1 MTKIPK
7 ISVSL
12 SKKLLGATL
21 ILSFLTSACGGK
33 ESQATRNA
41 IPVKLKTL
49 ETGTLIDSTQYVGT
63 LEAKTRVNLAPRID
77 GRILEIF
84 VEQGDKV
91 RQGEPIVKLE
101 PTREQEEVNAGV
113 GNVNSAKA
121 ELIEAEAELKT
132 READR
137 ARVAAEVESARA
149 DLQDAEAE
157 LVLAQ
162 VNYKRSKFLVA
173 EGVRPQQDLDD
184 NIRDLNTKIAQ
195 RNSDQETLN
204 AFIKAL
210 IAADRQ
216 VDQAIAGVNS
226 RKAAVARAEGELGS
240 TSQDLVYNT
249 VIAPIEGIVGDFNE
263 YKVGDVVSIG
273 NQLTTITDNEI
284 FYMRVNIPTEFRSRL
299 KLGLPVEIVNADGS
313 AGAKGQVTFI
323 APLVDQSTQS
333 ILTKI
338 SFRNDGSL
346 RDRQYVRARVI
357 WERKPGLLIPT
368 TAVTSLGGQRFVFV
382 AEPEESKQEVEAA
395 NLVAKQK
402 PIRTLSI
409 QGQAYQVISGVKEGD
424 EIVVS
429 RILDLKD
436 GTAIVEE
443 SVKTEE
449 PIEQ

>member
-1 MTKIPK
+1 M
-7 ISVSL
+7 
-12 SKKLLGATL
+12 
-21 ILSFLTSACGGK
+21 
-33 ESQATRNA
+33 
-41 IPVKLKTL
+41 
-49 ETGTLIDSTQYVGT
+49 
-63 LEAKTRVNLAPRID
+63 
-77 GRILEIF
+77 
-84 VEQGDKV
+84 
-91 RQGEPIVKLE
+91 
-101 PTREQEEVNAGV
+101 
-113 GNVNSAKA
+113 
-121 ELIEAEAELKT
+121 
-132 READR
+132 
-137 ARVAAEVESARA
+137 
-149 DLQDAEAE
+149 
-157 LVLAQ
+157 
-162 VNYKRSKFLVA
+162 
-173 EGVRPQQDLDD
+173 
-184 NIRDLNTKIAQ
+184 
-195 RNSDQETLN
+195 
-204 AFIKAL
+204 
-210 IAADRQ
+210 
-216 VDQAIAGVNS
+216 NS

-249 VIAPIEGIVGDFNE
+249 VVAPIEGIVGDFNQ
-263 YKVGDVVSIG
+263 YKVGDVVSVG